1 MGAEG
6 SAMLSPQGAGDMLST
21 VAPSPIPK
29 RVRGK
34 WLGAAG
40 QPGAGQ
46 KGCRDIRCLFHRMR
60 LQGAEAEGHRAQ
72 GAASPNGCRGRWG
85 GRAGAAGKAH
95 EG

>member
-34 WLGAAG
+34 WLGAAR
-40 QPGAGQ
+40 AA
-46 KGCRDIRCLFHRMR
+46 RSR
-60 LQGAEAEGHRAQ
+60 AEGVQ
-72 GAASPNGCRGRWG
+72 GHKMPFPPNAF
-85 GRAGAAGKAH
+85 AGSRS
-95 EG
+95 